1 MKSLKKCLLS
11 KAMKVV
17 GSLSLF
23 LAAIVITPTSLGST
37 YQPKCPEE
45 LLK

>member
-1 MKSLKKCLLS
+1 MKNLKKVLLG
-11 KAMKVV
+11 KTMKMV

-23 LAAIVITPTSLGST
+23 LAAIVITPTSLGSG

>member
-1 MKSLKKCLLS
+1 MKNLKKSLLS
-11 KAMKVV
+11 KTMKAV

-23 LAAIVITPTSLGST
+23 LAAIVITPTSLGMGH
-37 YQPKCPEE
+37 QPKCSED